1 MRNIKLIIQYD
12 GTSYH
17 GWQIQPAVVT
27 VERVLLDRL
36 EKIIGEKVKLSA
48 AARTDSGVHA
58 RCQVINFETTS
69 SIAPRRLKLALNSL
83 LPEDI
88 VVARASLAPGGFNA
102 RFSARARI
110 YRYTIL
116 NRTFRS
122 PLDSRYCYFFP
133 YRVDLDAMNR
143 AVKFLI
149 GKHDFSS
156 FQASFGKKR
165 SKSARA
171 IERSNSVRTIE
182 RLKLFSRAGFIYTDI
197 QANGFLTYMVRI
209 VMGTLLDV
217 GRGKILPE
225 DVKEILEAMDRQQA
239 GPTLP
244 AKGLCLMK
252 VIYLANPDRK

>member
-12 GTSYH
+12 GTCYH
-17 GWQIQPAVVT
+17 GWQIQPDVLT
-27 VERVLLDRL
+27 VEEVLLDRL
-36 EKIIGEKVKLSA
+36 EKIIGERVKLSA

-58 RCQVINFETTS
+58 RCQVASFKTTS
-69 SIAPRRLKLALNSL
+69 SILPERFSLALNGL

-88 VVARASLAPGGFNA
+88 VVAKVSLAPDSFNA
-102 RFSARARI
+102 RYSARARI

-122 PLDSRYCYFFP
+122 PFDSRHCYFFP
-133 YRVDLDAMNR
+133 YQVDLNAVNR
-143 AVKFLI
+143 AVKFLV
-149 GKHDFSS
+149 GEHDFSS
-156 FQASFGKKR
+156 FQAGR
-165 SKSARA
+165 GR
-171 IERSNSVRTIE
+171 ERVNRIRTVE
-182 RLKLFSRAGFIYTDI
+182 KLKLFSRAGFIHVDI
-197 QANGFLTYMVRI
+197 QADGFLTHMVRI

-225 DVKEILEAMDRQQA
+225 DVKEILKAKNRQKA

-252 VIYLANPDRK
+252 VVY